1 MEYIA
6 HKSFVGQ
13 VEKVEKD
20 GVIFM
25 FGEEIPVNKGELVFK
40 NLKGEQQLITKKQ
53 LDNDFVGV
61 KIAERPKINLNE
73 MAKGYIE
80 MGDIN
85 LDLCK

>member
-13 VEKVEKD
+13 VEKAEED

-40 NLKGEQQLITKKQ
+40 NLKGEQQLITNKQ

-61 KIAERPKINLNE
+61 KIVERPKINLNE